1 MIAFFRTAFG
11 SIIPDLRLFDFFK
24 LMRLFQLL
32 FFQLVILLL
41 QIPVSSK
48 DFSQLNIVTSIL
60 KLSCIIM
67 WSS

>member
-1 MIAFFRTAFG
+1 MITFFRTAFG
-11 SIIPDLRLFDFFK
+11 SIIPDLGLFDFFK
-24 LMRLFQLL
+24 LMRLSQLL

-60 KLSCIIM
+60 ILTCIIM